1 MSALVAMA
9 LCGAATAALF
19 YVLLMICTPAS
30 LLDRIKD
37 SDLPSPDFT
46 GRLGRWLEVRTV
58 VQQTIGRRLERSEQG
73 RSLQQKLLRSGLA
86 MWPAE
91 WLGVTLGA
99 SLVGGALLWLRLQWL
114 PALGIGAVIGCLG
127 AQMVLAYLVRRRDRA
142 FDKQLGPALLALSN
156 SVKAG
161 HTFTQALALAGD
173 TAQAPMSVELSRT
186 VHEIQLGI
194 PLHDALQR
202 MVDRNQ
208 SMDLRLVALA
218 VQVQAQ
224 VGGNLA
230 EILTNIERTIRDR
243 IRIKGEI
250 STLTAQAKVS
260 GWILIALPFALGGIL
275 TVIAPGYF
283 GPMLSRPLGN
293 AMLGFGLFAMACG
306 YGIIRRIVNVKI

>member
-1 MSALVAMA
+1 
-9 LCGAATAALF
+9 
-19 YVLLMICTPAS
+19 
-30 LLDRIKD
+30 
-37 SDLPSPDFT
+37 
-46 GRLGRWLEVRTV
+46 
-58 VQQTIGRRLERSEQG
+58 
-73 RSLQQKLLRSGLA
+73 

-114 PALGIGAVIGCLG
+114 PALGIGALIGCLG

-293 AMLGFGLFAMACG
+293 AMLGFALFAMACG